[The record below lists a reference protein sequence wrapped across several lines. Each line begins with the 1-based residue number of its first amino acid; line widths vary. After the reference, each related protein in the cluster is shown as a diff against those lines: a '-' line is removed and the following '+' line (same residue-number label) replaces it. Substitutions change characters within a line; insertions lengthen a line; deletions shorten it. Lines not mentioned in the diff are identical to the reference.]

1 MQKKLNNFG
10 VFDFTDKNQIA
21 HLHQSLLD
29 VERDYPVI
37 MKFLESFCGYNTP
50 VLSYDPHEIAY
61 SAGKRDVILTIKS
74 LMRND
79 VSAEQIAQFYKVN
92 K

>member
-21 HLHQSLLD
+21 HLYQSLLD

-50 VLSYDPHEIAY
+50 VLSCDPNEIAY

-79 VSAEQIAQFYKVN
+79 VSAEQIAQFYKLN

>member
-1 MQKKLNNFG
+1 MRKKTDNFEK
-10 VFDFTDKNQIA
+10 FDFTDENHIA
-21 HLHQSLLD
+21 HLYQSLLD
-29 VERDYPVI
+29 VERDFPVI

-50 VLSYDPHEIAY
+50 ILSYDPYEIAY

-79 VSAEQIAQFYKVN
+79 ISPKQIAQFYKMN